1 MKDIVLKL
9 HDIGAIKFGSFTLKS
24 GITSPIYIDLRESIS
39 YPLLLQAIAEEM
51 WKKTAHKNFDRVCG
65 VPYTAL
71 PIASYLSIKYQC
83 PMVMRRKEVKDYG
96 TKKIIEGVF
105 EKNHNCL
112 VLEDLI
118 TSGASIMETIT
129 PLEDV
134 GMQVTDIVV
143 FLDRQQGGQKKV
155 EEKGYHLHSVVTM
168 EQVLEIL
175 EENGRISSSTAECI
189 NQFTKQNS
197 LCTH

>member
-9 HDIGAIKFGSFTLKS
+9 HDIGAIKFGTFTLKS

-39 YPLLLQAIAEEM
+39 YPSLLQSISEAM
-51 WKKTAHKNFDRVCG
+51 WEKTAHKKYDRVCG

-71 PIASYLSIKYQC
+71 PMASYLSIKYQC
-83 PMVMRRKEVKDYG
+83 PMVMRRKEAKDYG

-129 PLEDV
+129 PLEDA

-155 EEKGYHLHSVVTM
+155 EEKGYRLHSVVTM
-168 EQVLEIL
+168 EQALKIL
-175 EENGRISSSTAECI
+175 QDHDRITSNTVESVKQII
-189 NQFTKQNS
+189 NK
-197 LCTH
+197 

>member
-1 MKDIVLKL
+1 MKEIVLKL
-9 HDIGAIKFGSFTLKS
+9 HDIGAIKSGRFTLKS
-24 GITSPIYIDLRESIS
+24 GIVSPIYIDLRESIS
-39 YPLLLQAIAEEM
+39 YPLLLQSISEEM
-51 WKKTAHKNFDRVCG
+51 WKKTAHKKFDRVCG

-71 PIASYLSIKYQC
+71 PMASYLSIKYQC
-83 PMVMRRKEVKDYG
+83 PMVMRRKEAKDYG

-105 EKNHNCL
+105 EKDHNCL

-134 GMQVTDIVV
+134 GMQVSDIVV

-155 EEKGYHLHSVVTM
+155 EDKGYCLHSVVTM
-168 EQVLEIL
+168 EQVMAIL
-175 EENGRISSSTAECI
+175 QENQRVSSDTAECI
-189 NQFTKQNS
+189 NQFTKQCS

>member
-1 MKDIVLKL
+1 MKEIVLKL

-24 GITSPIYIDLRESIS
+24 GIVSPIYIDLRESIS
-39 YPLLLQAIAEEM
+39 YPSLLQAISEAM
-51 WKKTAHKNFDRVCG
+51 WAKTAHKSFDRVCG

-71 PIASYLSIKYQC
+71 PMASYLSIKYQC
-83 PMVMRRKEVKDYG
+83 PMVMRRKEAKDYG

-105 EKNHNCL
+105 EKDHNCL

-134 GMQVTDIVV
+134 GIKVSDIVV

-155 EEKGYHLHSVVTM
+155 EEKGYNLHSVVNM
-168 EQVLEIL
+168 EQVLNIL
-175 EENGRISSSTAECI
+175 HENGRITSGTVECI
-189 NQFTKQNS
+189 KQFTKQYV
-197 LCTH
+197 